1 MDKLFRVVESAFK
14 AQILEDPLMK
24 ASHDMYNTEQA
35 SETPDKRLLTSNFEK
50 MRAHFN
56 VLTELEAANGGLS
69 STDSLRDVLKKNAF
83 LLGLE
88 SCKNKNHQMELTFT

>member
-1 MDKLFRVVESAFK
+1 MVESAFK
-14 AQILEDPLMK
+14 AQILEEPLLK
-24 ASHDMYNTEQA
+24 ETHEAYNNEQA
-35 SETPDKRLLTSNFEK
+35 SMTPDKRTLTSNFEK

-56 VLTELEAANGGLS
+56 CLTELEATHGDMSNTGR
-69 STDSLRDVLKKNAF
+69 LREVLKQNAF